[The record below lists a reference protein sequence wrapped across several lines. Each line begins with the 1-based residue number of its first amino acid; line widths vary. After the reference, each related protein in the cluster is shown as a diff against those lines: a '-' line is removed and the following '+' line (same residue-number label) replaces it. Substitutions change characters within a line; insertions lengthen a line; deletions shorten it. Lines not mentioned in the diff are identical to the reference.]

1 MIGWL
6 CLGFFIGLLIV
17 LAHECYLSARQD
29 AQARARAQWA
39 AEIDQA
45 IRNAG
50 GTP

>member
-6 CLGFFIGLLIV
+6 CLGVLIGLLTV

-29 AQARARAQWA
+29 AQARARARWA